1 MPDENQ
7 STDANDNFGSAKSHA
22 KEAAGVARDH
32 LKQAADDLRAAAEN
46 KAREFRGKAEQFRGE
61 ATARVRTFQEDGEEY
76 VRANPAKA
84 VLCALGAGFL
94 LGLMFRE

>member
-7 STDANDNFGSAKSHA
+7 SPETNDQPGSAKSRA
-22 KEAAGVARDH
+22 QGAASTARDH
-32 LKQAADDLRAAAEN
+32 LKQAADDLRSAAEA

-61 ATARVRTFQEDGEEY
+61 AGARVRTFQEDGEEY
-76 VRANPAKA
+76 IRANPTKS